1 MWLGSAGSGF
11 LDVLPVDRKLRYGMV
26 GGGRGAFSGGV
37 HRIAA
42 ALDGQAELVA
52 GVFSSDPQRSYESGA
67 DLLLPPERLYGSYE
81 DMAAAEAK
89 LPLIQ
94 RLDFVTLVTP
104 NHMHYGPA
112 KRFLEAGFN
121 VVCDKPV
128 TLTLEEAQD
137 LKNIVARTQKV
148 FVLTY
153 NYSGN
158 AMVKQARAVVRN
170 GDLGRIRKVI
180 VEYSKGSAFRALDAT
195 KRRAA
200 WRNDPSRA
208 GPTGSVGDIGTH
220 CEHLARY
227 ITGLEIDA
235 LCADLTTFVPDRRLD
250 DDASILLRF
259 KGGAKG
265 ILQCTKIAIGDENNL
280 NIRVY
285 GDRGS
290 LTWHQERPD
299 ELTVSF
305 ADEPPQVL
313 KRGRDYLAD
322 AASKAARVPAG
333 HPEGYLEAFASLYRE
348 AFRAIAAEVTRQ
360 PPPDDL
366 DFPTIEDGIHG
377 MRFIEAVVRSSTRE
391 AQWVKV

>member
-1 MWLGSAGSGF
+1 MWLRSAGSGF

-170 GDLGRIRKVI
+170 GDLGRICKVI

-235 LCADLTTFVPDRRLD
+235 LCADLTTYVPGRRLE

-290 LTWHQERPD
+290 LRWHQERPD

-313 KRGRDYLAD
+313 KRGRDYLA
-322 AASKAARVPAG
+322 AAAIKTTRVPAG
-333 HPEGYLEAFASLYRE
+333 HPEGYLEAFANLYRE